1 MAGVRF
7 RGISWSWEPR
17 RGGPRAARASR
28 FERWIARR
36 WQYARDREILGGAT
50 AWMELHREL
59 LAVASYLNNAQ
70 CTSPYKAKTLGDL
83 AELAWHRGILTLAN
97 SR

>member
-1 MAGVRF
+1 
-7 RGISWSWEPR
+7 
-17 RGGPRAARASR
+17 
-28 FERWIARR
+28 
-36 WQYARDREILGGAT
+36 
-50 AWMELHREL
+50 MELHREL